1 MEPTSRTIEILQS
14 IRDEVRRLDLANSR
28 LDQMNGRI
36 DHLEDTLGRRI
47 VESGVRTATAITE
60 LAGSVQMSTELLRSQ
75 HDLRPRVEKCERE
88 IDALKQRLPDA

>member
-1 MEPTSRTIEILQS
+1 VNQT
-14 IRDEVRRLDLANSR
+14 NSR

-36 DHLEDTLGRRI
+36 DHMEGTLGRRI
-47 VESGVRTATAITE
+47 VESEARTETAITE
-60 LAGSVQMSTELLRSQ
+60 LAGSAQLLTELLRSQ